1 MSENFVR
8 KTLKVE
14 DITKKET
21 YTLNDL
27 DLVQTKDGR
36 VFIRTFKKK
45 ANTTNDPNAYLMEI
59 VDKALVDALTTKVS
73 DLTTKLT
80 ALTDRVTALEGQ

>member
-27 DLVQTKDGR
+27 DLVQTSDGR

-80 ALTDRVTALEGQ
+80 ALTERVTALEGQ

>member
-45 ANTTNDPNAYLMEI
+45 ANTSNDPNAYLMEI

-80 ALTDRVTALEGQ
+80 ALTERVTALEGQ